1 MKMYVKSNKQKYFAN
16 MVNGS
21 EELNYSPEFRLYDNE
36 YKYYV
41 AGYYDDKFRGLAD
54 SLLSDNFSEIV
65 DKANEFASHGFIIEI
80 KNLFSGRRFFCF
92 ADEWLECE
100 GDIPEPVYKLL

>member
-1 MKMYVKSNKQKYFAN
+1 MKMYVKSSRNRYFAN

-21 EELNYSPEFRLYDNE
+21 EELNNSSNYR
-36 YKYYV
+36 YYV

-65 DKANEFASHGFIIEI
+65 DKANEFASHGFIIQI
-80 KNLFSGRRFFCF
+80 KNLVSGRRQFYF

-100 GDIPEPVYKLL
+100 GHIPEPVHKLI